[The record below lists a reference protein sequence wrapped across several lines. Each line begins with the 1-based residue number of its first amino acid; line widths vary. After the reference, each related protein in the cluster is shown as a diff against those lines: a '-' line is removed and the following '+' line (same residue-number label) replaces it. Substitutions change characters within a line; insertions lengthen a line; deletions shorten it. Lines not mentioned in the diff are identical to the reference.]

1 MSWEKFVMLLEEQDT
16 ISLTRSDLWY
26 CDIDG
31 ERVETEGIQDLKK
44 HLAESRT
51 ARGVHTFS
59 VDDGD
64 MIRE

>member
-1 MSWEKFVMLLEEQDT
+1 MGEVCDAPGRAEHYQ
-16 ISLTRSDLWY
+16 LTRSDLLY